1 MDGRSEVQS
10 EIISLLDNQGDLPFS
25 DAEHGFHDGT
35 NPQGYYRLNL
45 GLEHQI
51 IEYFSMKRVQNEYR
65 ESYYNITIVIRDGM
79 LINKYDF
86 IKKDHLIN
94 CQQQNCD
101 CVCIKDGRIRLLQI
115 DNDNI
120 NTLNKIAGSDIKIE
134 EDAYDDRQ
142 GMITI
147 NFLSEKLILNSR
159 LIFVWCMR
167 RLKLGEFGGGPRT
180 QYVSSQLEVRIDES
194 IDKIMREI
202 MLCEKN

>member
-1 MDGRSEVQS
+1 MQAS
-10 EIISLLDNQGDLPFS
+10 
-25 DAEHGFHDGT
+25 
-35 NPQGYYRLNL
+35 GYY
-45 GLEHQI
+45 
-51 IEYFSMKRVQNEYR
+51 
-65 ESYYNITIVIRDGM
+65 
-79 LINKYDF
+79 NK
-86 IKKDHLIN
+86 
-94 CQQQNCD
+94 
-101 CVCIKDGRIRLLQI
+101 
-115 DNDNI
+115 
-120 NTLNKIAGSDIKIE
+120 NKIAGSDIKIE